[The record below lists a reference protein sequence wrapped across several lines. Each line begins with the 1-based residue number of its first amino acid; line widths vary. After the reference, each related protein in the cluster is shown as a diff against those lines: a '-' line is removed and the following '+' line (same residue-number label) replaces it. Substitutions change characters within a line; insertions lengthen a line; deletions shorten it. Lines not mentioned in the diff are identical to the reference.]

1 MTFIE
6 QLQAKI
12 NNLDEYTWYKYVA
25 IAAGLFL
32 LLICL
37 ILFFYF
43 SAVKKWELR
52 LNGINESRQEAKRL
66 VEKAQRV
73 HKARDEVTTILKED
87 PNFKIKE
94 YLQETMAHL
103 GIFQNVVSENVVVT
117 GQDEN
122 YSETVATYQ
131 LAGIS
136 MKQLAEFLN
145 EIDENQRVFT
155 KELDITKSKKMPR
168 TIDVGIVIATLM
180 PKEAA

>member
-1 MTFIE
+1 MTFLE

-32 LLICL
+32 ILLGL

-43 SAVKKWELR
+43 SSLKKWEVR

-73 HKARDEVTTILKED
+73 YKARDEVTTILKED

-94 YLQETMAHL
+94 YLQEVMANL
-103 GIFQNVVSENVVVT
+103 GILQNVVSENVVVT

-136 MKQLAEFLN
+136 MKQLTEFLN

-180 PKEAA
+180 PRESA

>member
-1 MTFIE
+1 MTFLE
-6 QLQAKI
+6 QLQSKI

-25 IAAGLFL
+25 VAAGLFL
-32 LLICL
+32 ILIGL

-43 SAVKKWELR
+43 SALKKWELR

-73 HKARDEVTTILKED
+73 YKARDEVTTILKED

-94 YLQETMAHL
+94 YLQEVMAHL
-103 GIFQNVVSENVVVT
+103 GILQNVVSENVVVT
-117 GQDEN
+117 GQDDN

-136 MKQLAEFLN
+136 MKQLTEFLN
-145 EIDENQRVFT
+145 EIDENQRVFA

-168 TIDVGIVIATLM
+168 TIDVSIVIATLM
-180 PKEAA
+180 PKE

>member
-1 MTFIE
+1 MTFLE

-25 IAAGLFL
+25 VAAGLFL
-32 LLICL
+32 ILICL

-43 SAVKKWELR
+43 NALKTGELR
-52 LNGINESRQEAKRL
+52 LAGINESRTEAKRL

-73 HKARDEVTTILKED
+73 YKARDEVTAILKED

-94 YLQETMAHL
+94 YLQDVMANL
-103 GIFQNVVSENVVVT
+103 GIFQNVVSENVIVT

-131 LAGIS
+131 LVGIT
-136 MKQLAEFLN
+136 MKQLTEFLN

-155 KELDITKSKKMPR
+155 KELDITKSKRMPR

-180 PKEAA
+180 PKETA

>member
-1 MTFIE
+1 MTFLE

-12 NNLDEYTWYKYVA
+12 HNLDESTWYKYVA
-25 IAAGLFL
+25 VAAGLFL
-32 LLICL
+32 ILICL

-73 HKARDEVTTILKED
+73 YKARDEVTAILKED

-94 YLQETMAHL
+94 YLQEIMANL

-136 MKQLAEFLN
+136 MKQLTEFLN

-155 KELDITKSKKMPR
+155 KELDITKSKRVPR

>member
-1 MTFIE
+1 MTFLE

-12 NNLDEYTWYKYVA
+12 NGLDESTWYKYVA
-25 IAAGLFL
+25 IAAGIFL
-32 LLICL
+32 VLLGL

-43 SAVKKWELR
+43 STLKKWELR
-52 LNGINESRQEAKRL
+52 LEALNENRQEAKRL
-66 VEKAQRV
+66 LDKAERV
-73 HKARDEVTTILKED
+73 QKARDEVTAILKED

-94 YLQETMAHL
+94 YLQEVMGQL

-131 LAGIS
+131 ISGIT
-136 MKQLAEFLN
+136 MRQLAEFLN

-155 KELDITKSKKMPR
+155 KELDITKSKRSPR
-168 TIDVGIVIATLM
+168 AIDVSIIIATLM
-180 PKEAA
+180 PKETA

>member
-1 MTFIE
+1 MTFLE

-32 LLICL
+32 ILIGL

-43 SAVKKWELR
+43 NTLKKWELR
-52 LNGINESRQEAKRL
+52 LAGINESRTEAKRL

-73 HKARDEVTTILKED
+73 YKARDEVTAILKED

-94 YLQETMAHL
+94 YLQEIMANL

-136 MKQLAEFLN
+136 MKQLTEFLN

-155 KELDITKSKKMPR
+155 KELDITKSKRMPR

>member
-1 MTFIE
+1 MTFLE

-32 LLICL
+32 ILIGL

-43 SAVKKWELR
+43 NTLKKWELR
-52 LNGINESRQEAKRL
+52 LAGINESRTEAKRL

-73 HKARDEVTTILKED
+73 YKARDEVTTILKDD

-94 YLQETMAHL
+94 YLQEIMANV
-103 GIFQNVVSENVVVT
+103 GIFQNVVSESVVVT

-131 LAGIS
+131 LASIS
-136 MKQLAEFLN
+136 MKQLTEFLN

-155 KELDITKSKKMPR
+155 KELDITKSKRMPR